1 MLLIFAGDGRDAVA
15 GPFDSWECC
24 ASVKS
29 GDVEVAA
36 AAASEEA
43 VVVVA
48 VVVAKFV
55 VVASLVTAVEV
66 AIEDG
71 IVFALL
77 PVQSSSLEAPFDGG
91 FLP

>member
-1 MLLIFAGDGRDAVA
+1 MLLFFAVA
-15 GPFDSWECC
+15 GPFESWKCC

-55 VVASLVTAVEV
+55 VVASLVTVVEV

-77 PVQSSSLEAPFDGG
+77 PV
-91 FLP
+91 